1 QVEQTFDIGKNYT
14 GLLPVRIQSEE
25 CLKGHLLITFIAS
38 MIVKRIQLELLNHEN
53 KRTKKLNPI
62 SLFQNLGYQRC
73 SVFEDKIIIHEAD
86 SKANQ
91 GYKLFKI
98 KVPEELNLG
107 SR

>member
-1 QVEQTFDIGKNYT
+1 
-14 GLLPVRIQSEE
+14 
-25 CLKGHLLITFIAS
+25 HLLITFIAS

-62 SLFQNLGYQRC
+62 SLFQNLGYQHC
-73 SVFEDKIIIHEAD
+73 SVFKDKIIIHEAD

-98 KVPEELNLG
+98 NSLKN
-107 SR
+107 SI